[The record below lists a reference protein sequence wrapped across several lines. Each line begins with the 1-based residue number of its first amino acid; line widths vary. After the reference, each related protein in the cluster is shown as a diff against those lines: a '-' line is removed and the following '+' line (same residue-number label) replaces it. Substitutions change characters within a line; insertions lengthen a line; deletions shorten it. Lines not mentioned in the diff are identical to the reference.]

1 MPENPCRG
9 RIQPLR
15 SLVHCGERR
24 AGRGML
30 GPSIILQ
37 RGGHVDPQQHPGIFF
52 YPPASHA
59 GVAATK
65 GMLELVSSGTPS
77 SMGGEPL
84 GAESAAAWGGTGAA
98 ITPGTLPLSPPGTCG
113 TPRRGTAPRNRV
125 PAGMAAGW
133 PHPWRSQ
140 AALTVGGGG
149 GGHRADTWGAGGC
162 HGAPMPTG
170 QPGGGGCPGWG
181 LSWPWCPSPLGCIG
195 GLLAGWGGSRLM
207 ASCEGQKWVTL
218 HGIGG

>member
-1 MPENPCRG
+1 MRSVRGLLPELLHQGHRSAPGVTGEGAEGKEAAVPENPCRG

-84 GAESAAAWGGTGAA
+84 GAESAAAWGGMGAA

-149 GGHRADTWGAGGC
+149 GAGTGLTPGVQVGAMEPQCPQGSLVGGVAQD
-162 HGAPMPTG
+162 G
-170 QPGGGGCPGWG
+170 
-181 LSWPWCPSPLGCIG
+181 
-195 GLLAGWGGSRLM
+195 
-207 ASCEGQKWVTL
+207 V
-218 HGIGG
+218 